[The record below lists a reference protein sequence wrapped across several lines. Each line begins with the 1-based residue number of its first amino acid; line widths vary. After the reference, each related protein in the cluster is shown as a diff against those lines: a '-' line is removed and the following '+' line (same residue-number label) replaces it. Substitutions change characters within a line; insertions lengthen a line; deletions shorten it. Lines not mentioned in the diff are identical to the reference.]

1 MPRRR
6 GVGLELAAQLGDVR
20 VHRAAQHFGAVP
32 PHLAQQV
39 EPGHHG
45 AAPPQQGDE
54 QVELFRRERD
64 GLASAQ
70 HRAGGRNHLDV
81 TEPLGRR
88 AAVFPG
94 EGRRR
99 AAQQR
104 LHAGQQLEDTER
116 FGDVIVRAQAQAAHL
131 VRFLAPRRE
140 DEDRHGATG
149 FAQRAQHAEPVHPG
163 KHEVEDDQVGPA
175 VARARQSLRAVVR
188 DLDLIT
194 FDLQVVA
201 QPVGE
206 VGVVFHHEDARHAG
220 PLAEASCCPATP
232 GEGSSGSSMT
242 NRTPRPPAGSGPF
255 CPSSAQARPP
265 CSATSSRTTASP
277 MPVPATAEP
286 RSRSRRQKRSHTRS
300 RSAAGI
306 PGPWSSTQIRAR
318 WSPAARPTVTT
329 CPGGPYLTALSS
341 RLSSIWR
348 NASASTGATTPSASS
363 ERRRTP
369 RAPASGANPSSAS
382 CTSGA
387 SGARAGDRRVT
398 WRSEREKC
406 SRFSTR
412 CVSRRG
418 PSRSGRRERGSP
430 PITSLDANSGRSA
443 TATCMP
449 PIIASTVSRAE
460 KVAAYCTGEWYSL
473 APSAEVTTT
482 DMSESN
488 TTPPVSGRGK
498 SGCFSDPMV

>member
-1 MPRRR
+1 MRIH
-6 GVGLELAAQLGDVR
+6 G
-20 VHRAAQHFGAVP
+20 AAQHLGAVP
-32 PHLAQQV
+32 PHFAQQV
-39 EPGHHG
+39 EPGHHR
-45 AAPPQQGDE
+45 AAPPQQCDE
-54 QVELFRRERD
+54 QVELFRRERHRLAASED
-64 GLASAQ
+64 G
-70 HRAGGRNHLDV
+70 AGGRNHLDV
-81 TEPLGRR
+81 TKPLGRR

-94 EGRRR
+94 DGGRR

-104 LHAGQQLEDTER
+104 LHAGEQLEHTER
-116 FGDVIVRAQAQAAHL
+116 LGDVVVRAQPEAAHF

-140 DEDRHGATG
+140 DEDGHGAAG
-149 FAQRAQHAEPVHPG
+149 LAQRAQHAEPVHAG
-163 KHEVEDDQVGPA
+163 QHEVEDDQVGPA
-175 VARARQSLRAVVR
+175 VARARQSLGAVVGH
-188 DLDLIT
+188 LDLIA

-206 VGVVFHHEDARHAG
+206 IWVVFHHQDSHHAG
-220 PLAEASCCPATP
+220 TLERPPGCPATW

-242 NRTPRPPAGSGPF
+242 NRTPRPPAGGVPL

-363 ERRRTP
+363 ERRWTP

-412 CVSRRG
+412 WVSRRASWSMISSERR
-418 PSRSGRRERGSP
+418 PSSSERTRPSSKVSPNIRIWASGVRSSCDTPETKSER
-430 PITSLDANSGRSA
+430 
-443 TATCMP
+443 
-449 PIIASTVSRAE
+449 SRASS
-460 KVAAYCTGEWYSL
+460 YSRR
-473 APSAEVTTT
+473 S
-482 DMSESN
+482 
-488 TTPPVSGRGK
+488 
-498 SGCFSDPMV
+498 